1 MKAKHYIFFASC
13 AVVAA
18 LAGVAGA
25 TSEASERKVNVLFM
39 SDTHAALEAH
49 PEVFLIVPTSRRLG
63 LPEGMRFLPA
73 QLRRREKPGLR
84 CW

>member
-1 MKAKHYIFFASC
+1 MKATHYIFFAGC

-25 TSEASERKVNVLFM
+25 TSETRERKVNVLFM

-49 PEVFLIVPTSRRLG
+49 PEVFLMGQTNQRLG

-73 QLRRREKPGLR
+73 QLRRREKTVLR